1 LNMQPDSLSYAVL
14 NDGELEEIFLDEIET
29 ITGKIYLGRVEK
41 IVPGLEAAFVKI
53 GKGRNAFLKLSEINK
68 SYRETV
74 LKGQEVTEGTKI
86 LVQVKKDASGRK
98 GPQVTAQIGIADRFV
113 VLFPFK
119 KVIGVSRKI
128 ESKSERR
135 RLRRLAVDLG
145 KKHSAGVIMR
155 TAAEGVEEEEIVKN
169 FQEALK
175 KWNEVLQKF
184 KRSRKPKLLY
194 EEDPVEQIVKEKVNS
209 KIDRLVYNERSILST
224 LEKYART
231 LPKKPELVYTEG
243 DLFEKYFIYDR
254 LKQLLSRT
262 VALKSGGNIVIDRT
276 EALTVIDVNSESYT
290 DAENQEELALRT
302 NLEAIEEIVRQL
314 ILRNIGGIVV
324 VDFIKQRDP
333 KNYEKILERFREVAK
348 RDGTRIEVF
357 GFTNL
362 GLLEMTRKRTT
373 RPLGAFLFTKCPVC
387 GGTGRVISQKV
398 LLKRI
403 REDLKKLGEFDEVIL
418 KLHPNM
424 SGYFKK
430 EDVKRLQRE
439 FKVKISLDYSW
450 NDPNSY
456 ELSAKTKKGGK

>member
-1 LNMQPDSLSYAVL
+1 MNEGD
-14 NDGELEEIFLDEIET
+14 LEEIFLDEIET
-29 ITGKIYLGRVEK
+29 ITGKIYLGKVER

-53 GKGRNAFLKLSEINK
+53 GKGRNAFLKLNEINE
-68 SYRETV
+68 SYREIV
-74 LKGQEVTEGTKI
+74 LKGQEVTEGAKV
-86 LVQVKKDASGRK
+86 LVQVKKDASGKK

-113 VLFPFK
+113 VVFPFK
-119 KVIGVSRKI
+119 KVVGVSRKI
-128 ESKSERR
+128 ENRLERR
-135 RLRRLAVDLG
+135 RLRSLAIDLRKRYG
-145 KKHSAGVIMR
+145 IGVIIR

-169 FQEALK
+169 FQEAMN

-184 KRSRKPKLLY
+184 RRSRKPKLLY
-194 EEDPVEQIVKEKVNS
+194 EEDPIEQIVKEKVNS
-209 KIDRLVYNERSILST
+209 KIDRLIYNEKSILST
-224 LEKYART
+224 LEKYVQT
-231 LPKKPELVYTEG
+231 LPKRPELVYTEG

-262 VALKSGGNIVIDRT
+262 VPLKSGGNIVIDRT

-290 DAENQEELALRT
+290 DAENQEELALKT
-302 NLEAIEEIVRQL
+302 NLEAIEEIIRQL

-333 KNYEKILERFREVAK
+333 KNYEKILERFKELAK
-348 RDGTRIEVF
+348 KDGTKIEVF

-373 RPLGAFLFTKCPVC
+373 RPLDAFLFTRCPVC
-387 GGTGRVISQKV
+387 GGTGKVISQKV

-403 REDLKKLGEFDEVIL
+403 KEDLKKLREFDEVTL

-430 EDVKRLQRE
+430 EDVKRLERE
-439 FKVKISLDYSW
+439 FKVKISLDYTW